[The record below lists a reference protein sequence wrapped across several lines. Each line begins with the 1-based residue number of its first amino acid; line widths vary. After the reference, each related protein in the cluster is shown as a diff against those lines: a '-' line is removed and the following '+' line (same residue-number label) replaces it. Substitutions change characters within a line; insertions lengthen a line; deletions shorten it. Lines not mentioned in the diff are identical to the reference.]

1 MHRMTNEEFR
11 DLIKV
16 LFGPKPAVKDVAAL
30 LSEFRETSATSV
42 SNWIGDHKP
51 PPAWIDVALADIV
64 SRRRVQVIEQVE
76 AIEEYRDK
84 LDVGVLRRLEW
95 AKSDIRTMRRRRQME
110 REEEEQGPIHRP
122 TD

>member
-1 MHRMTNEEFR
+1 MHRMTNDEFR
-11 DLIKV
+11 DLTRV

-42 SNWIGDHKP
+42 SNWVGDHKP

-64 SRRRVQVIEQVE
+64 SKRRAHLLDQVE
-76 AIEEYRDK
+76 AIEDYRDK

-95 AKSDIRTMRRRRQME
+95 AKNDIRTMRRRRQME
-110 REEEEQGPIHRP
+110 REDDGQEPQPAG
-122 TD
+122 